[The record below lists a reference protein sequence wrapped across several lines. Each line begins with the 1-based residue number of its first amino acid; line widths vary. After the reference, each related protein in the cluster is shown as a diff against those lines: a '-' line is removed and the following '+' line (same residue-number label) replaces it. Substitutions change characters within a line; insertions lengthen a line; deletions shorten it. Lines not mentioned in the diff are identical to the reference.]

1 MNSQMLALYHCL
13 PAPARSAVATLR
25 GWYLKRWR
33 FGAETA
39 QLTQEALERN
49 LVGAGDTPAGV

>member
-1 MNSQMLALYHCL
+1 MNSQLLALYHCL
-13 PAPARSAVATLR
+13 PAARSAVATLR

-33 FGAETA
+33 FGAESA
-39 QLTQEALERN
+39 QRTQEALERN